1 MTSEGLPPGIIH
13 PFSPRGRVN
22 PYPAYRWLQ
31 EHAPLYLDQFSRLWL
46 VTSYAGCSAVLRD
59 QRFSAALAQRRRVRD
74 EALPSSMLTTDPPE
88 HARLRGPGTLLLGP
102 AALNSQT
109 PLIEAEVEKV
119 LTGLAV
125 AEAADAPEVDAVR
138 DIGEPLSVAVL
149 ATLLRIDPA
158 SRTAFAGLARRA
170 SVNLDP
176 LAGPEAG
183 AAGRR
188 AVGELTSWLDP
199 HVREV
204 SQAEPDSPLARL
216 AADPRL
222 TRQEMLG
229 ILSLVVVGGYTPLA
243 EFAGNALGRLLS
255 RPGATDAGTVLAGP
269 VLADLGLTDPGRA
282 ESAVDE
288 LLRLDGPIPFIARVA
303 TSEIELDGGRVPAGA
318 QVLAVLAAANRDP
331 SVFAD
336 PDRADLSRAPNPH
349 LAMGAGP
356 HFCLAAPLIRR
367 AGAIALR
374 GLADRFPRARAV
386 DPVQRWAP
394 ALLPRKLTAFGIRLT

>member
-1 MTSEGLPPGIIH
+1 MTTGGLPPGIFH
-13 PFSPRGRVN
+13 PFSPRGRVD

-31 EHAPLYLDQFSRLWL
+31 EHAPLYLDNFSRLWL
-46 VTSYAGCSAVLRD
+46 VTSYPGCSVVLRD

-88 HARLRGPGTLLLGP
+88 HGRLRGPGTLLLGP
-102 AALNSQT
+102 AALHSQT
-109 PLIEAEVEKV
+109 PLIEAEIGK
-119 LTGLAV
+119 LLAGLGTRTG
-125 AEAADAPEVDAVR
+125 EDADAIA
-138 DIGEPLSVAVL
+138 DIGEPLAVAVL
-149 ATLLRIDPA
+149 SSLLRIDPA
-158 SRTAFAGLARRA
+158 DRTAFAGLARRA

-176 LAGPEAG
+176 LAGAEAG

-199 HVREV
+199 HVTAV
-204 SQAEPDSPLARL
+204 SRAEPDSPLARL

-229 ILSLVVVGGYTPLA
+229 ILSLVVVGGYAPLT
-243 EFAGNALGRLLS
+243 EFTGNALGRLLS
-255 RPGATDAGTVLAGP
+255 RPDARPGEPVLAG
-269 VLADLGLTDPGRA
+269 LGLTDPGRA
-282 ESAVDE
+282 ETAVDE

-303 TSEIELDGGRVPAGA
+303 TCDIELAGGRVPAGA

-331 SVFAD
+331 DVFAD

-374 GLADRFPRARAV
+374 GLAGRFPRARAI

-394 ALLPRKLTAFGIRLT
+394 ALLPRKLTAFGIRLN

>member
-1 MTSEGLPPGIIH
+1 M
-13 PFSPRGRVN
+13 
-22 PYPAYRWLQ
+22 
-31 EHAPLYLDQFSRLWL
+31 
-46 VTSYAGCSAVLRD
+46 VLRD
-59 QRFSAALAQRRRVRD
+59 QRFSAALAQQRRVRD

-88 HARLRGPGTLLLGP
+88 HGRLRGPGTLLLGP

-109 PLIEAEVEKV
+109 PLIEAGIGK
-119 LTGLAV
+119 LLADLDTR
-125 AEAADAPEVDAVR
+125 AGKEADAIA
-138 DIGEPLSVAVL
+138 DIGEPLAVAVL
-149 ATLLRIDPA
+149 ASLLRIDPA
-158 SRTAFAGLARRA
+158 DRSAFAGLARRA

-176 LAGPEAG
+176 LAGAEAG

-199 HVREV
+199 HVTAV
-204 SQAEPDSPLARL
+204 SRAEPDSPLARL

-229 ILSLVVVGGYTPLA
+229 ILSLVVVGGYAPLT

-255 RPGATDAGTVLAGP
+255 RPDATAGAP

-282 ESAVDE
+282 ETAVDE

-303 TSEIELDGGRVPAGA
+303 TCDIELAGGRVPAGA

-331 SVFAD
+331 GVFAD

-374 GLADRFPRARAV
+374 GLADRFPRIRAI
-386 DPVQRWAP
+386 DPVQHWAP
-394 ALLPRKLTAFGIRLT
+394 ALLPRKLTAFGIRLN